1 MSTRSDYWLGG
12 NLKAYFTVKSF
23 VFILLIHFFFYLI
36 FRNIINILIIDFF
49 LNQFILKKKKNIKI
63 NDRNLILLL
72 NLEPLLVQSIFYI
85 LTMNEKKKIIIIIYL
100 FFSQVKL

>member
-1 MSTRSDYWLGG
+1 
-12 NLKAYFTVKSF
+12 
-23 VFILLIHFFFYLI
+23 LI
-36 FRNIINILIIDFF
+36 FF

-72 NLEPLLVQSIFYI
+72 NFEPLLVQSIFYI

-100 FFSQVKL
+100 FFSQVKLLNIFILKSFIKKNEI